1 MFNYIYKNIDNSVTK
16 VFLNFYLKK
25 YLLWNFIENVPEII
39 EIRTFETTICIIDL
53 FFYDFSIFF
62 NIQNFRLLHLFIFML
77 NLIILL

>member
-25 YLLWNFIENVPEII
+25 YLLRNFIENVPEII

-62 NIQNFRLLHLFIFML
+62 NIQNFSFIT
-77 NLIILL
+77 LIHFYA